1 MTPSSIHQLAI
12 ELREQGQ
19 SEPALTQYDQA
30 LADYQRT
37 NNQEGII
44 RCYLEKAIV
53 CRHLYKKTQI
63 SSYLDSAEQLIALAE
78 AADTNQSF
86 SQLILEQRGSLI
98 MAGEEWAS
106 AQQIYQQLLDLAQ
119 LTNDQRGNYFAHL
132 GWATFMLGER
142 ETGQQQL
149 AEGIDLLRS
158 STAPSVDAATYRVWL
173 SGAWLNLAR
182 CQLLT
187 QPDEVAATLA
197 TAHDIITQPT
207 LLPLRA
213 QEWRSLHDQ
222 MNAQHA

>member
-1 MTPSSIHQLAI
+1 MTPSSLHQLAI
-12 ELREQGQ
+12 DLREQGK
-19 SEPALTQYDQA
+19 SELALTQYDQA
-30 LADYQRT
+30 LADYQHT

-78 AADTNQSF
+78 AADTNQSWD
-86 SQLILEQRGSLI
+86 QLIREQRGALAT
-98 MAGEEWAS
+98 AGEEWAT
-106 AQQIYQQLLDLAQ
+106 ARPLYQQLLDIPQ

-142 ETGQQQL
+142 ETGQQQI

-158 STAPSVDAATYRVWL
+158 STAPSVDATTHRVWL

-187 QPDEVAATLA
+187 QSDEMAATLA

-207 LLPLRA
+207 PLPLRA
-213 QEWRSLHDQ
+213 QEWQSLQDQ